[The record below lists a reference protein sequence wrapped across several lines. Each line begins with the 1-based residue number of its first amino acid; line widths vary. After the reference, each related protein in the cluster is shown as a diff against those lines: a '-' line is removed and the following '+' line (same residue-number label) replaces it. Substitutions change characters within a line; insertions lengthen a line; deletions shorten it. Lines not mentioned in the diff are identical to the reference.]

1 MDLAVSEIKVW
12 NEISMQQEVW
22 QMKTQPVIKGTRLKQ
37 IFVLHTT
44 FQRVLLCQALHKCKN
59 SKPSN
64 RMSEVW
70 CNIGVAL
77 HFQHSQW
84 LPVYYVVVLWVF
96 TTLLEFW
103 FTSYPFL
110 TPRTANTTILY
121 FHNVV
126 KTLNCHLNHMHKFT
140 IITYNYNNY
149 DHF

>member
-1 MDLAVSEIKVW
+1 MKWKINAARSLA
-12 NEISMQQEVW
+12 NERA
-22 QMKTQPVIKGTRLKQ
+22 QPVGNKATRLTQ
-37 IFVLHTT
+37 IFILHTT

-77 HFQHSQW
+77 HFQHFQW
-84 LPVYYVVVLWVF
+84 LSVYYVVVLWVF
-96 TTLLEFW
+96 TTLLESW
-103 FTSYPFL
+103 FTIYPL
-110 TPRTANTTILY
+110 LAPRTANTTILY
-121 FHNVV
+121 FHKVL

-140 IITYNYNNY
+140 IVTRKTLWLH